1 MLLAGAYLAIG
12 LVIYELSMDDERLS
26 IHDKFYMLITWTSS
40 VVVILF
46 YKTLLYPQIVHVLH
60 YIFALQVIYGSFYLS
75 NYNLRRVYQIV
86 NIAIVVLQYL
96 CNGCFIN
103 KITGREVFPTVP
115 VWSWII

>member
-86 NIAIVVLQYL
+86 NICVMDVL
-96 CNGCFIN
+96 
-103 KITGREVFPTVP
+103 
-115 VWSWII
+115 